1 MEAVDHIE
9 MRILSQ
15 PRYCCVVRAAVE
27 SIAAK
32 LGMPEQKRHRLALA
46 VDEAITNAIRHGYHE
61 QPDQPIWIRMTP
73 YGDNGTAGLQIVIE
87 DRSVGVDID
96 QIKDRVVGRDQE
108 SEVTPGGLG
117 VHIIHQAA
125 DEVRFEKRTDGD
137 GLRLTLRASADGDA
151 NAEPSADRGT

>member
-32 LGMPEQKRHRLALA
+32 IGMPEKQQHRLGLA
-46 VDEAITNAIRHGYHE
+46 VDEAITNTIRHGYHE
-61 QPDQPIWIRMTP
+61 QSDQPIWIKITP
-73 YGDNGTAGLQIVIE
+73 FGDNGTSGLQIVVE
-87 DRSVGVDID
+87 DRSRDAKVEN
-96 QIKDRVVGRDQE
+96 IKDRVEARKTE
-108 SEVTPGGLG
+108 SDIEPGGLG
-117 VHIIHQAA
+117 VHIIYEAA

-137 GLRLTLRASADGDA
+137 GLRLTLRAMTDSEATDL
-151 NAEPSADRGT
+151 